1 VRRKEKPLV
10 IAHRGASSEAP
21 ENTLAAFKQG
31 LEIGADGFE
40 FDVHMSKDGELVVIH
55 DETVDRTT
63 NGSGWIKDMTLSE
76 LKALDAGSWFD
87 CSFNKEKI
95 PTLKQVLELIS
106 DKSELI
112 NIELKSGLVI
122 YPDIEHKVIG
132 TLREFNVMD
141 KTIISSFNHYSLRT
155 VKEVESQVKTGI
167 LYMEG
172 LVGPWI
178 YARRVPADALHPASY
193 LAVPEIVRSA
203 QDAGLSVNVWTVDT
217 ADDMMRMVS
226 SGVDAVITNYPRE
239 MLSLLREE

>member
-1 VRRKEKPLV
+1 MCGKDRPLV

-21 ENTLAAFKQG
+21 ENTLAAFRKG
-31 LEIGADGFE
+31 LEIGVDGFE
-40 FDVHMSKDGELVVIH
+40 LDVHMSKDGELVVIH

-76 LKALDAGSWFD
+76 LEALDAGSWFD
-87 CSFNKEKI
+87 PSFNKEKI

-122 YPDIEHKVIG
+122 YPEIEHKVIE

-155 VKEVESQVKTGI
+155 VKEVEPQVRTGI

-178 YARRVPADALHPASY
+178 YASRVPADALHPAFY
-193 LAVPEIVRSA
+193 LVVPEIVRNA

-217 ADDMMRMVS
+217 ADDMMRMVA
-226 SGVDAVITNYPRE
+226 SGVDAVITNYPGE